1 MPNAPE
7 GYLVFRTESLY
18 NLQHVKW
25 RYIPASGGS
34 TAARPSTPT
43 AVCPG
48 RTAPTQRRTLPSAT
62 AAGVTV

>member
-25 RYIPASGGS
+25 RYIIALH
-34 TAARPSTPT
+34 
-43 AVCPG
+43 C
-48 RTAPTQRRTLPSAT
+48 LSAECVQKT
-62 AAGVTV
+62 